1 MTNYKYLIIGHFTNG
16 EPWEETAKNKR
27 ELAFVLNKEPRKL
40 YLLDA
45 IRATTFTPYQE
56 STQEHR

>member
-27 ELAFVLNKEPRKL
+27 ELAFVLNKIDSNPAAI
-40 YLLDA
+40 LDT
-45 IRATTFTPYQE
+45 IE
-56 STQEHR
+56 DKNGKENKHHDS